1 MSEEKAAPQKGAS
14 IEEKLFTIR
23 YKVDDISHLIIKDQ
37 EVCMKCETK
46 ECNDFCPADVYSWRD
61 LTTHVAFENCI
72 ECGTCRIGC
81 PTYNIEWVYPKGG
94 YGITYKF
101 G

>member
-1 MSEEKAAPQKGAS
+1 MEVDKRMSAIA
-14 IEEKLFTIR
+14 EKLYTIR
-23 YKVDDISHLIIKDQ
+23 YKVDSKSHLVIGDQ
-37 EVCMKCETK
+37 DVCLHCATK
-46 ECNDFCPADVYSWRD
+46 ECTHFCPADVYEWVPEQKE
-61 LTTHVAFENCI
+61 TTVAFENCI

-81 PTYNIEWVYPKGG
+81 PHHNIEWVYPKGG

>member
-1 MSEEKAAPQKGAS
+1 MEGDERMSQS
-14 IEEKLFTIR
+14 IEERLFTIR
-23 YKVDDISHLIIKDQ
+23 YKADDVSHLIIKSQD
-37 EVCMKCETK
+37 ECLACETK
-46 ECNDFCPADVYSWRD
+46 ECNYFCPSDVYLWHDQEAMTS
-61 LTTHVAFENCI
+61 VAYENCI
-72 ECGTCRIGC
+72 ECGTCRLGC